1 MGKKYLFAII
11 SILTIFPTSYGQ
23 SKNLIIQMVK
33 VDGGK
38 FLMGSPD
45 ENKIAENDEQKQH
58 EVTVANFEINKLEVS
73 VWEWKEYC
81 KKTKKQMPANQVWG
95 INDNYPITNITWNDA
110 INYCNWLSKQD
121 GYKPVYT
128 FAGPNI
134 ICDFTSNGYR
144 LPTEAEWEYAA
155 KGGKKSK
162 NYNFSGSNVSN
173 EISWQQNNS
182 EKRPHAV
189 GTKLANELG
198 IYDMSGNVW
207 EWCYDWYNKDYY
219 KSEDGK
225 NPTGPIRG
233 EKKSVR
239 GGSWDSKES
248 YLRTS
253 NRIST
258 TPDRTYEFY
267 GFRLARTIN

>member
-1 MGKKYLFAII
+1 MSKKYLLTVIL
-11 SILTIFPTSYGQ
+11 ILTLFLTSYGQ
-23 SKNLIIQMVK
+23 SKNLVLQMVK
-33 VDGGK
+33 VEGGK

-58 EVTVANFEINKLEVS
+58 EVTVGNFEINKLEVS

-81 KKTKKQMPANQVWG
+81 KKTKKQMPAKQVWG
-95 INDNYPITNITWNDA
+95 INDNYPITNIAWNDA
-110 INYCNWLSKQD
+110 VNYCNWLSKQD

-134 ICDFTSNGYR
+134 ICDFTANGYR

-162 NYNFSGSNVSN
+162 NYIFSGSNISN
-173 EISWQQNNS
+173 EIAWQQNS
-182 EKRPHAV
+182 SDKRPHAV

-219 KSEDGK
+219 KSEDGN

-267 GFRLARTIN
+267 GFRLARTVN